1 MHRYRTASPGL
12 KDFEAQIDMARMRG
26 YRLRRLQDELARRE
40 IGACVLFNPIN
51 IRYAT
56 GSRNFPVWGLH
67 FPGRYTFVPAEGL
80 PVLFEFSGSE
90 FLARGLESIGEIR
103 TATSWY
109 YKAAGPRTGERAQ
122 RWAAEI
128 DALMRERTGG
138 NRRLGLD
145 FFGLASTRALEAL
158 GVQLVDL
165 EESIEAARSI
175 KSDDEL
181 ACMIIAITGCETG
194 IARMREALRPGI
206 TENHLW
212 SLLHQANIEAGGE
225 WLETRLLSSGG
236 RTNPWYQ
243 EAGDRLIRAGD
254 LVAFDTDLIGAFGY
268 SADLSRT
275 FHCGPGRPSAEQRT
289 IYRIAYDQ
297 LQHNIALLRAGMTFR
312 EFSEQSLRV
321 PEQYRRN
328 RYGVLAH
335 GVGLCNEYPSILHPE
350 DWASSGYDGV
360 LESNMVLSVESYI
373 GAEGGVEGVK
383 LEEQVVITSTG
394 AERLSQFPFEDAL
407 LT

>member
-1 MHRYRTASPGL
+1 
-12 KDFEAQIDMARMRG
+12 MARMRG
-26 YRLRRLQDELARRE
+26 YRLHRLQDELSRRE
-40 IGACVLFNPIN
+40 LGACVLFNPIN

-67 FPGRYTFVPAEGL
+67 FPGRYAFVPAAGL
-80 PVLFEFSGSE
+80 PGTVRVPRQRIPRAGTRVDRRNPYRHLLVLQGRGP
-90 FLARGLESIGEIR
+90 AR
-103 TATSWY
+103 
-109 YKAAGPRTGERAQ
+109 GERAQ
-122 RWAAEI
+122 RWSAEI

-138 NRRLGLD
+138 SRRLGLD

-158 GVQLVDL
+158 GMELIDL
-165 EESIEAARSI
+165 EEAIEAARSI

-181 ACMIIAITGCETG
+181 ACMVIAITGCETG

-206 TENHLW
+206 TENQLW

-243 EAGDRLIRAGD
+243 EAGDRMIRAGD

-275 FHCGPGRPSAEQRT
+275 FHCGPGRPSAGQRA

-312 EFSEQSLRV
+312 DSASRV
-321 PEQYRRN
+321 CACPN
-328 RYGVLAH
+328 
-335 GVGLCNEYPSILHPE
+335 
-350 DWASSGYDGV
+350 
-360 LESNMVLSVESYI
+360 
-373 GAEGGVEGVK
+373 
-383 LEEQVVITSTG
+383 STG
-394 AERLSQFPFEDAL
+394 ATATACSRMGLACATSTRPSPIPKTGRARA
-407 LT
+407 TTARSSPTWCSRSRAMSGPTAASRA